1 MTIKTE
7 ASNPACPIDFNDQD
21 SIRSCINMALVD
33 YFKTMD
39 GHDMTGLYDLVLQE
53 VEPPLLENVMRNTR
67 GNQSKAAKILG
78 INRGTLRKKLKQY
91 NMD

>member
-7 ASNPACPIDFNDQD
+7 ASEPTCSVDFNDQD
-21 SIRSCINMALVD
+21 SIRSCINIALAD
-33 YFKTMD
+33 YFKTMN
-39 GHDMTGLYDLVLQE
+39 GHEMAGLYDLVLQE
-53 VEPPLLENVMRNTR
+53 VEPPLLENVMRHAR

-78 INRGTLRKKLKQY
+78 LNRGTLRKKLKIY

>member
-1 MTIKTE
+1 MTITTE
-7 ASNPACPIDFNDQD
+7 AQNQSCSIEFNDQD
-21 SIRSCINMALVD
+21 SIRSCINMALAD

-39 GHDMTGLYDLVLQE
+39 GHEMTGLYDLVLQE

-67 GNQSKAAKILG
+67 GNQSKAAKVLG